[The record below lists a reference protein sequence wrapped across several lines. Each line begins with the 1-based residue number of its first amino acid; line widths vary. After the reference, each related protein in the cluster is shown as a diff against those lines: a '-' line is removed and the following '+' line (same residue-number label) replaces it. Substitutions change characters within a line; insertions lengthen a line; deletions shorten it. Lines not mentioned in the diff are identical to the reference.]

1 MTLPTLQ
8 LQDGSTIPVIGFG
21 TGTAWYKED
30 PNEPFNRNL
39 VEILKAAIQQG
50 FRHIDGSDAYGTEE
64 EIGVAIKESGV
75 PREELFVTTKVLEGI
90 NDVPATIKASLA
102 KLQLDYV
109 DLYLLHSPY
118 VAKMPTD
125 LQNAWL
131 AIEGVKQAGLAK
143 SIGVSNHQRSH
154 LETILE
160 VATIKPALNQLEFHP
175 YLQRAHGY
183 LPWMRENGIEVAS
196 FNGLTPIRSG
206 SPGPLNE
213 SLTRIAKAHGVSE
226 NAVLIKWQIEQR
238 VIPVTTTTKEGRM
251 VEYMAAVDLALTPEE
266 IEEITKIGLTHHF
279 RAWAPD
285 RFDPD
290 DRS

>member
-1 MTLPTLQ
+1 MTFPTRRLG
-8 LQDGSTIPVIGFG
+8 DGNAIPAIGFG
-21 TGTAWYKED
+21 TGTTWYKED
-30 PNEPFNRNL
+30 PNEPFNRDL
-39 VEILKAAIQQG
+39 VEILKTAIKHG

-90 NDVPATIKASLA
+90 YDVPAAIKASLA
-102 KLQLDYV
+102 KLQLGYV

-118 VAKMPTD
+118 VAKKPSD

-131 AIEGVKQAGLAK
+131 AIEEVKKSGLAK
-143 SIGVSNHQRSH
+143 SIGVSNHQRPH

-175 YLQRAHGY
+175 YLQRAYGY
-183 LPWMRENGIEVAS
+183 LSWMREHGIEVAS

-206 SPGPLNE
+206 SPGPLDGP
-213 SLTRIAKAHGVSE
+213 LARIAKAHGVTE
-226 NAVLIKWQIEQR
+226 NAV
-238 VIPVTTTTKEGRM
+238 VPVTTTTKEERM
-251 VEYMAAVDLALTPEE
+251 LEYIKAVDLKLNPEE
-266 IEEITKIGLTHHF
+266 VEEITRIGFTHHF

-285 RFDPD
+285 RFGPD

>member
-1 MTLPTLQ
+1 MTLPTLR
-8 LQDGSTIPVIGFG
+8 LQDGTAIPVVGFG

-30 PNEPFNRNL
+30 PNEPFNRGL
-39 VEILKAAIQQG
+39 VEILKATINRG

-64 EIGVAIKESGV
+64 EIGVAIKESEV
-75 PREELFVTTKVLEGI
+75 SREEIFVTAKVLEGI
-90 NDVPATIKASLA
+90 NDVPAA
-102 KLQLDYV
+102 
-109 DLYLLHSPY
+109 
-118 VAKMPTD
+118 
-125 LQNAWL
+125 
-131 AIEGVKQAGLAK
+131 
-143 SIGVSNHQRSH
+143 
-154 LETILE
+154 
-160 VATIKPALNQLEFHP
+160 IKPALNQLEFHP

-206 SPGPLNE
+206 SPGPLDE
-213 SLTRIAKAHGVSE
+213 PLARIAKAHGVSE

-238 VIPVTTTTKEGRM
+238 VVPVTTTTKGGRM
-251 VEYMAAVDLALTPEE
+251 AEYMEAVDLELEPEE

-290 DRS
+290 NRS